1 MKEFNLE
8 KSIEEVFKTLKEK
21 ERDILSNRF
30 GLSGEKAKTLAS
42 IGKNLKLT
50 RERIRQIQNSALY
63 KIKNSQNSAG
73 VFSYVQKIEQAQGG
87 LISVKDIEKKLQIPM
102 PRPSAGMRDPNL
114 ADASVGTNANY
125 ALFLLEASKNLKK
138 IKGHKNLSS
147 TFIDRDLEQK
157 DIISAENDLVKILN
171 NKAKAIMV
179 ENLIEIYK
187 TKGKI
192 NLPDETIKSL
202 VYASTSFAFDWKNRI
217 GLSIWREINPKSA
230 RDKSYFILKKEE
242 RPLHFTHIA
251 ELIAKESFVGKNPTA
266 ATVHN
271 ELILDPRFVLVG
283 RGIYAL
289 AEWGFKGGTV
299 EDVIAEILRSN
310 PKGLERDAIIEE
322 VLKSKL
328 VARNTVMMNLLVK
341 KQFAR
346 DKKGLYK
353 LAKS

>member
-8 KSIEEVFKTLKEK
+8 KSIKEVFTTLKEK

-42 IGKNLKLT
+42 IGKNLNLT

-63 KIKNSQNSAG
+63 KIKNSQNSEK
-73 VFSYVQKIEQAQGG
+73 VFTYVQKIEQAQGG
-87 LISVKDIEKKLQIPM
+87 LISVKDIEKKLE
-102 PRPSAGMRDPNL
+102 
-114 ADASVGTNANY
+114 TNANY
-125 ALFLLEASKNLKK
+125 ALFLMEASKNLKK
-138 IKGHKNLSS
+138 IKGHKSLSS
-147 TFIDRDLEQK
+147 TFIDKDLEQK
-157 DIISAENDLVKILN
+157 DIISAENDLIKILT

-187 TKGKI
+187 IKGKV

-202 VYASTSFAFDWKNRI
+202 VYASASFAFDWKNRI
-217 GLSIWREINPKSA
+217 GLSNWREINPKSA
-230 RDKSYFILKKEE
+230 RDKSHFILKKEE

-251 ELIAKESFVGKNPTA
+251 ELIAEGNFVGKNPTA

-310 PKGLERDAIIEE
+310 PKGLERDVIIEE

-353 LAKS
+353 MANK